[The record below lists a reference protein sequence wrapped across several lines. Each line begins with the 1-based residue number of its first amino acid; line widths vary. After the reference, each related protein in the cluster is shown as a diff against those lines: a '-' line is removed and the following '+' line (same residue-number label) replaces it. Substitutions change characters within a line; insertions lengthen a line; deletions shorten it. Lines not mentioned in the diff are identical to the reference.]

1 MFETKLKKKL
11 EGKKNIFLNAEIAGD
26 YRCLSVEAATC
37 IISWIHCKTFIHVM
51 IDPSFYFL
59 FLSQFIVFVFSFLN
73 SCFILPKILN
83 SQRCN
88 TERQQNI
95 IIFFAWQ
102 MTNNWSVIDYQF
114 LLTNVLINCVY
125 INVCLL
131 ASFCDRGAGAG

>member
-1 MFETKLKKKL
+1 MQKSQVIIDVCLLKLPHVSSHEFTVKP
-11 EGKKNIFLNAEIAGD
+11 
-26 YRCLSVEAATC
+26 
-37 IISWIHCKTFIHVM
+37 FIHVM

-59 FLSQFIVFVFSFLN
+59 FLSQFIVFVFSFSN
-73 SCFILPKILN
+73 SCFILPKILK